1 VSSWR
6 PPTST
11 TPEPPIPPAQEGYG
25 YVKAPF
31 YGYVQSTL
39 EAPLRKYEDLP
50 TPKYGDENGPKRNP
64 DPIPPRP
71 PAQPAFPPVTPQPTP
86 PPVPAP
92 PPPPAVT
99 PIGPVSLPQAE
110 AGGGFSLAGMLAPVR
125 NIPNILARAT
135 ANAAAR
141 TTAQG
146 VALQATASGIKGLRP
161 TMGGVLWQALNPA
174 GLLRSTGLAALIA
187 APIALIENL
196 IEHSKGKTTTNQLVA
211 GTVADTLGY
220 TAAGVGGTVIGA
232 MVGSIVP
239 GIGTIV
245 GMAAGGL
252 LSALYSKFIR
262 PKAKATV
269 EAQMFG

>member
-1 VSSWR
+1 MSSWR
-6 PPTST
+6 PPTSA
-11 TPEPPIPPAQEGYG
+11 TPDPPIPPAQEGYG

-64 DPIPPRP
+64 DSLPPRPPDIVMPP
-71 PAQPAFPPVTPQPTP
+71 PAQPAIPP
-86 PPVPAP
+86 A
-92 PPPPAVT
+92 PPPAVT

-125 NIPNILARAT
+125 NIPNILGRAT

-146 VALQATASGIKGLRP
+146 VALQATATGIKGLRP

-174 GLLRSTGLAALIA
+174 GLLRSTGISALIA

-232 MVGSIVP
+232 MIGSVVP
-239 GIGTIV
+239 GIGTLV

-269 EAQMFG
+269 EARMFG